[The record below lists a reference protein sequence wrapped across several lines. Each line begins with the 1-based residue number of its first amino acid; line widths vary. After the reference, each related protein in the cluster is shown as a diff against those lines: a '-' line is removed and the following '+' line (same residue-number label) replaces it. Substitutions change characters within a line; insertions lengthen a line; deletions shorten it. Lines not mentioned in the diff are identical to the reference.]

1 MAETAL
7 KPPSSTLTPGAGHG
21 VDAVIWVLV
30 SLSTVFLGLRVF
42 YKLKTGRGLWWDDW
56 ILTASWLVLIASG
69 ALISLCVSAVFIRH
83 DQDNQMGVHDVGM
96 LSTIAG
102 SLFFVSAIWSKT
114 SFAIT
119 LFRISGPRLKIALR
133 VIIISMNTITCVSLI
148 LRWVQC
154 RPASMIWDSHAT
166 GVCWNRT
173 LILAFTIFAAA
184 YSAFMDFVLAA
195 LPWPILIKLQIRTSE
210 KVGISVAMS
219 MGICA
224 GITSI
229 VKCTKFGVLRNNNF
243 GDDIFELAI
252 WSVAEIA
259 TTIMAASIPVL
270 RCALMHEASSMRL
283 GHPVTFVRDRTH
295 EIASR
300 ARGNQLSL
308 SASRRSKMVNSP
320 DNFVNDGR
328 AALGT
333 VGSDHRILNMNEV
346 DVQSTGKGAD
356 DTVDFELERIPPSY
370 STWI

>member
-1 MAETAL
+1 MAETTL
-7 KPPSSTLTPGAGHG
+7 KPPRYTLTPGAGHW

-42 YKLKTGRGLWWDDW
+42 YKLKTSRGLWWDDW
-56 ILTASWLVLIASG
+56 VLIVSWLVLIASG
-69 ALISLCVSAVFIRH
+69 VLISLCVSAVFIRH
-83 DQDNQMGVHDVGM
+83 DQDNRTGVHDVGM

-102 SLFFVSAIWSKT
+102 SLFFISAMWSKT

-133 VIIISMNTITCVSLI
+133 VIIISMNIITCVSLI

-154 RPASMIWDSHAT
+154 RPASMIWDSHAA
-166 GVCWNRT
+166 GVCWNRN

-184 YSAFMDFVLAA
+184 YSTFMDFVLAA
-195 LPWPILIKLQIRTSE
+195 LPWPIIIKLQIRTSE

-229 VKCTKFGVLRNNNF
+229 VKCTKFSVLRNNSF
-243 GDDIFELAI
+243 SDDVFELAI

-270 RCALMHEASSMRL
+270 RCALMHEASSMRP
-283 GHPVTFVRDRTH
+283 GHPVTFVRDRAH

-300 ARGNQLSL
+300 ARGNHLSL
-308 SASRRSKMVNSP
+308 SAPRRSKTVKWP
-320 DNFVNDGR
+320 DNFVDDER
-328 AALGT
+328 AALGI
-333 VGSDHRILNMNEV
+333 VGPDDRILNINE
-346 DVQSTGKGAD
+346 DVQLAKKGVGD
-356 DTVDFELERIPPSY
+356 SMDFELRRIPPSY
-370 STWI
+370 ST